1 MNLNVVSAITR
12 KDVVDAIR
20 NRYLLTALVTPLFVA
35 LLFRVLLP
43 GGGTGDTILT
53 VVVHDA
59 GSSGLV
65 AELRQTPQISVVL
78 ANSADA
84 TAGEVERINATGG
97 LAVPA
102 GFDADLAA
110 NKQPELT
117 VYVNN
122 QKTVFEQAAFRRL
135 SDQLVRSFAKQPEP
149 ARLVWVD
156 IDKDAKEPARP
167 RGFRLEQMLLPLL
180 LILTF
185 GMIGAFVVP
194 LLIVEEKEKRTL
206 DFLLSSPASLY
217 DIITGKALTGVVYT
231 LLIAGLLLGINRQSI
246 QNWPLTALTIVIG
259 LLFVVGVGL
268 VIGSV
273 LKNTMQVNTWASLI
287 LILLMAPS
295 FPSIGITGWFDKAM
309 RLIPTYYLSE
319 ALKLSMAGTVS
330 SQLWIYLAILLGCTV
345 VVFIAAAW
353 ALRRRN

>member
-1 MNLNVVSAITR
+1 MNLRLVSAIAQ

-20 NRYLLTALVTPLFVA
+20 HRYLLTALVTPLFVA

-43 GGGTGDTILT
+43 GGADNKLLT

-59 GSSGLV
+59 GGSGL
-65 AELRQTPQISVVL
+65 ASELRQTPQISVVQ

-84 TAGEVERINATGG
+84 TAGEVERVKAIGG
-97 LAVPA
+97 LVVPA

-122 QKTVFEQAAFRRL
+122 EKTVFEQAAFRRL
-135 SDQLVRSFAKQPEP
+135 LDKLVRSVAKQPEP

-156 IDKDAKEPARP
+156 VDKETDNKAP
-167 RGFRLEQMLLPLL
+167 GGTRLDQMLLPLL

-185 GMIGAFVVP
+185 GMTGAFVVP

-206 DFLLSSPASLY
+206 DFLLSSPASLKE
-217 DIITGKALTGVVYT
+217 IIAGKALTGVVYT

-246 QNWPLTALTIVIG
+246 QNWSMTLLTILVG

-273 LKNTMQVNTWASLI
+273 LKNTMQVNTWASLV
-287 LILLMAPS
+287 LILLIAPS
-295 FPSIGITGWFDKAM
+295 FPSIGLTGWFDKAM

-319 ALKLSMAGTVS
+319 ALKLSMAGTIS
-330 SQLWIYLAILLGCTV
+330 SQLWLYLAVLLVCTV
-345 VVFIAAAW
+345 IVFFAAAW
-353 ALRRRN
+353 ALHRRG

>member
-1 MNLNVVSAITR
+1 MNLNIVSAITR

-20 NRYLLTALVTPLFVA
+20 HRYLLTALVTPLFVA

-43 GGGTGDTILT
+43 ATGDKVLTI
-53 VVVHDA
+53 VVHDA

-65 AELRQTPQISVVL
+65 TELRKTPQISVVL
-78 ANSADA
+78 ADSADK
-84 TAGEVERINATGG
+84 TSREVERIKATGG

-117 VYVNN
+117 IYVNN
-122 QKTVFEQAAFRRL
+122 GKTVFEQAAFRRL
-135 SDQLVRSFAKQPEP
+135 LDQIVRSFAKQPEP

-156 IDKDAKEPARP
+156 VDKDANAET
-167 RGFRLEQMLLPLL
+167 RLGTRLDQILLPLL

-206 DFLLSSPASLY
+206 DFLLSSPASLK
-217 DIITGKALTGVVYT
+217 DIIAGKALTGVVYT
-231 LLIAGLLLGINRQSI
+231 LLIAGLLLGINRQSV
-246 QNWPLTALTIVIG
+246 QNWPLTWLTIVVG

-273 LKNTMQVNTWASLI
+273 LKNTMQVNTWASLV
-287 LILLMAPS
+287 LILLLTPS
-295 FPSIGITGWFDKAM
+295 FPSIGIIGWFDKAM

-330 SQLWIYLAILLGCTV
+330 SQLWIYLAVLVGCTFI
-345 VVFIAAAW
+345 VFFAAAW
-353 ALRRRN
+353 ALRRS

>member
-1 MNLNVVSAITR
+1 MNFNVVSAITR

-20 NRYLLTALVTPLFVA
+20 HRYLLTALVTPLFVA
-35 LLFRVLLP
+35 LLFRVMLP
-43 GGGTGDTILT
+43 GGASDKILT
-53 VVVHDA
+53 IVVHDA
-59 GSSGLV
+59 GGSGLV
-65 AELRQTPQISVVL
+65 AELRKTPQISVVQ
-78 ANSADA
+78 ANSAET
-84 TAGEVERINATGG
+84 TAGEVERIKAIGG

-110 NKQPELT
+110 NRQPELT

-135 SDQLVRSFAKQPEP
+135 LDQLVRSFAKQPEP

-156 IDKDAKEPARP
+156 VDKTANEQT
-167 RGFRLEQMLLPLL
+167 RLGTRLDQILLPLL

-185 GMIGAFVVP
+185 GMTGAFVVP

-217 DIITGKALTGVVYT
+217 DIIIGKALTGVVYT
-231 LLIAGLLLGINRQSI
+231 LLIAGLLLGINRQSV
-246 QNWPLTALTIVIG
+246 QNWPLTFLTILVG
-259 LLFVVGVGL
+259 LAFVVGVGM
-268 VIGSV
+268 VIGSL
-273 LKNTMQVNTWASLI
+273 LKNTMQVNTWASVVLI
-287 LILLMAPS
+287 VLLAPS

-309 RLIPTYYLSE
+309 RFIPTYYLSE

-330 SQLWIYLAILLGCTV
+330 SQLWIYLAVLLGCTV
-345 VVFIAAAW
+345 IVFFAAAW
-353 ALRRRN
+353 ALRRRS